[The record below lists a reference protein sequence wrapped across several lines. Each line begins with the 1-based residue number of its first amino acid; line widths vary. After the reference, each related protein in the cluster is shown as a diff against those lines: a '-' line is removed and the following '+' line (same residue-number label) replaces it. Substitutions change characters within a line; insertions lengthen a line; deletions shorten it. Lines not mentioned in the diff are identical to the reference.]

1 MRRIHHALLT
11 RARVGLVAMDLNGEQ
26 LDAIM
31 QDHAMPMCLNCL
43 RSPW

>member
-1 MRRIHHALLT
+1 MRRTRHALLT

-31 QDHAMPMCLNCL
+31 QDHAMPMCLKRL

>member
-1 MRRIHHALLT
+1 MRRIRHALLT

-26 LDAIM
+26 LDAIV
-31 QDHAMPMCLNCL
+31 QDHAMPMCLKRL

>member
-1 MRRIHHALLT
+1 MRRIQHALLA

-26 LDAIM
+26 LDAIL
-31 QDHAMPMCLNCL
+31 QDHAMPMCLKRL

>member
-11 RARVGLVAMDLNGEQ
+11 RARVGLVAMDLNDEQ

-31 QDHAMPMCLNCL
+31 QDHAMLMCLKRL

>member
-1 MRRIHHALLT
+1 MRRIQHALLA
-11 RARVGLVAMDLNGEQ
+11 RARVGLIAMDLNGEQ

-31 QDHAMPMCLNCL
+31 QDHAMPMCLKRL

>member
-11 RARVGLVAMDLNGEQ
+11 RARVGLVAMDPNGEQ

-31 QDHAMPMCLNCL
+31 QDHGMPVCLKRL

>member
-11 RARVGLVAMDLNGEQ
+11 RARVSLVAMDLNGEQ

-31 QDHAMPMCLNCL
+31 QDHAMLMCLKRL